1 MGYMLIA
8 LDIDGTIRSQERP
21 ISLRTRQAVD
31 RVRNAGAII
40 TLATGRIFN
49 SAARSSADLDI
60 KTPIA
65 TSQGAHIADPV
76 TGDVLWHRPL
86 TADMTLAALG
96 ALADLLASSSM
107 EVVGYYKNQVYVNE
121 LTDWA
126 SAYGRRN
133 NVMVNVVHDLRKM
146 ADREL
151 TRLVV
156 VGGDDG
162 IRELEANLLDKFDS
176 SLHIT
181 RSLPHFCEILHPQGG
196 KDKAMEWLC
205 DYHGIGYDQTIAFG
219 NGYNDVGMLEWANL
233 GVATSDA
240 VPEALAV
247 ADRVSPSMEEDGVA
261 QVLEDLLDK
270 GLIG

>member
-1 MGYMLIA
+1 MGYRLVA
-8 LDIDGTIRSQERP
+8 LDIDGTIRSQDQP
-21 ISLRTRQAVD
+21 ISRRTRQAVH
-31 RVRNAGAII
+31 RVRDAGAII

-76 TGDVLWHRPL
+76 TGDALWHRPL

-96 ALADLLASSSM
+96 ALADLPAFSM
-107 EVVGYYKNQVYVNE
+107 EVVGYHKNQIYVNE
-121 LTDWA
+121 LTDWS
-126 SAYGRRN
+126 SAYGQRN
-133 NVMVNVVHDLRKM
+133 NVMVNVVHDLRKV

-156 VGGDDG
+156 VGDDDG
-162 IRELEANLLDKFDS
+162 IRELEAILLEKFDS

-205 DYHGIGYDQTIAFG
+205 DYHGLGYDQTIAFG
-219 NGYNDVGMLEWANL
+219 NGYNDVRMLEWASL

-270 GLIG
+270 GYIG